1 MNVSIKLKEEGGI
14 TAHSLFNAKA
24 LSLAHG
30 EVRHVTLDGN
40 ARQCDYRTTVEY
52 EDGFH
57 WEYTGFAWG
66 YGGEGPNGLVT
77 FMAESTYSDR
87 DSWRKLI
94 FNMEPELKDYQL
106 V

>member
-1 MNVSIKLKEEGGI
+1 MRIGVCLNRESRLVLIDKVVATI
-14 TAHSLFNAKA
+14 AC
-24 LSLAHG
+24 AHG

-77 FMAESTYSDR
+77 FMSEATYSDR

-94 FNMEPELKDYQL
+94 FGLEPELKDFPL
-106 V
+106 L